1 MDHMKPRRHK
11 EMGVRLRELGVER
24 SWRVLGTRLREMI
37 LSSEALR

>member
-1 MDHMKPRRHK
+1 MDHTKPRRHK
-11 EMGVRLRELGVER
+11 EMGVER